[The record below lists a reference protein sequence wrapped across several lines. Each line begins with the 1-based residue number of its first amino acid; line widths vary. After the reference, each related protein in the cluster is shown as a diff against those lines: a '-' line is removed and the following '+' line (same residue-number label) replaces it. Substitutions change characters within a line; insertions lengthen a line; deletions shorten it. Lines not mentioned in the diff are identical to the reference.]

1 MKIWRREMKKSLF
14 SLLALLVVL
23 SLVISACGPTPEPTE
38 APQAT
43 EAAPEPTEEEV
54 APEPTEEEV
63 APEPTE
69 EVPPEPTMAGTLTLW
84 HAWKESEIP
93 ALTNVIQAFQEMYPD
108 VEFDV
113 LYVPHEDLQGKYE
126 TAAATG
132 GGPSVLIGS
141 ADWGPSWYDAEL
153 VADVSGMTT
162 EEFLRTI
169 NAAALGA
176 TKYRDA
182 LIGLPQT
189 IKGVVMFR
197 NTSIIADAPATF
209 DELVA
214 AAQAAT
220 TDDVVGANLEYGFF
234 FSAAHLHGLGG
245 LLMDEKGDPLFN
257 DEKGVEWL
265 NLLNSFKEAGPT
277 EYYTDN
283 DVNLFKA
290 GQAGII
296 IDGTWNTTGL
306 AEAIGAN
313 NLAIDPWPTPLSG
326 YVQTE
331 NIYLNANAEGE
342 DKDVGWAFMEFF
354 LSAEAQAMLTEAG
367 HIPAI
372 AGVEVTDP
380 LMAQAVEAFAGGTA
394 FPVIPEMGT
403 YWGPMDTALKSVFDE
418 GADPAAVLQQ
428 AHNTVT
434 AAIADMRGEAPPEE
448 AVMGTVTLWH
458 AWKESE
464 IPGLNNVIAAFQEKH
479 PDVQFDVLYVPHE
492 DLQGKYETAAAT
504 GGGPSV
510 IIGSADWGPAWYDAE
525 LVADVTAFTNAPFLA
540 TINEAALGAVK
551 YQGALIGLPQT
562 IKGVVMF
569 RNTSIIPDAPTTYD
583 DLVAAAQAATQ
594 GDVVGA
600 NLEYGFFFAAAHL
613 DGIGGQLM
621 DRNGDPMFNDEKGV
635 EWLNLLNSF
644 KDAGPTEYYTDN
656 DVNLFKAGLAGI
668 IIDGTWNMS
677 GFVEAL
683 GADNVAV
690 DPWPA
695 YGEEEGAHLS
705 GYVQTEN
712 IYLNANAEG
721 DDQMAGWK
729 FMEFFLSPEAQAML
743 ADIGHIP
750 AIAGVE
756 VTDPLMLQAVEAFA
770 GGAAFPVIPEMGA
783 YWGPMD
789 TALKSVFDE
798 GADPAEVLQAAYD
811 SITAAI
817 AEIRGGQ

>member
-1 MKIWRREMKKSLF
+1 MKKSLF
-14 SLLALLVVL
+14 SLLAILVVL
-23 SLVISACGPTPEPTE
+23 SLIVTACGPTAEPTQPPAAE
-38 APQAT
+38 PT
-43 EAAPEPTEEEV
+43 TEEAAPEPTAEEAV
-54 APEPTEEEV
+54 PEPTAGEE
-63 APEPTE
+63 AMPTL
-69 EVPPEPTMAGTLTLW
+69 AGTITLW

-93 ALTNVIQAFQEMYPD
+93 ALNNVIEAFQGMYPD
-108 VEFDV
+108 VQFDV

-141 ADWGPSWYDAEL
+141 SDWGPGWYDAEL
-153 VADVSGMTT
+153 VADVSAMTT

-169 NAAALGA
+169 NPAALGA
-176 TKYRDA
+176 VKYRNA

-197 NTSIIADAPATF
+197 NTDIIAEAPATF
-209 DELVA
+209 DDLVA

-220 TDDVVGANLEYGFF
+220 TGDIVGADLEYGFF
-234 FSAAHLHGLGG
+234 FSAAHLNGLGG
-245 LLMDEKGDPLFN
+245 LLMDENGNPLFN
-257 DEKGVEWL
+257 DEKGVEWV
-265 NLLNSFKEAGPT
+265 NLIKSFQDAGPV
-277 EYYTDN
+277 ENNNDN

-290 GQAGII
+290 GKAGII
-296 IDGTWNTTGL
+296 IDGTWNMSGL
-306 AEAIGAN
+306 AEAIGADK
-313 NLAIDPWPTPLSG
+313 LAIDPWPTPMSG
-326 YVQTE
+326 FVQTE
-331 NIYLNANAEGE
+331 NIYLSANAEGG
-342 DKDVGWAFMEFF
+342 DKDAAWAFMEFF
-354 LSAEAQAMLTEAG
+354 LSPEAQAMLTEVG
-367 HIPAI
+367 HIPAVP
-372 AGVEVTDP
+372 GVEVSDP
-380 LMAQAVEAFAGGTA
+380 LMAQAATAFEGGTA
-394 FPVIPEMGT
+394 FPVIPEMGC
-403 YWGPMDTALKSVFDE
+403 YWDPGNNALLSAVNE

-428 AHNTVT
+428 AYNTIT
-434 AAIADMRGEAPPEE
+434 ACIADQRGEAPPEE
-448 AVMGTVTLWH
+448 AVTGIVTLWH
-458 AWKESE
+458 SWKESE

-504 GGGPSV
+504 GGGPNV
-510 IIGSADWGPAWYDAE
+510 LIGSADWGPGWYDAE
-525 LVADVTAFTNAPFLA
+525 LVADVRAFTNTPFLA
-540 TINEAALGAVK
+540 SINEAALGAVE
-551 YQGALIGLPQT
+551 YEGALIGLPQT

-569 RNTSIIPDAPTTYD
+569 RNTSIIPDAPATFD

-600 NLEYGFFFAAAHL
+600 NLEYGFFFSSAHL
-613 DGIGGQLM
+613 NGIGGQLM
-621 DRNGDPMFNDEKGV
+621 DRDGNPLFNDEKGV
-635 EWLNLLNSF
+635 EWVNLIKSF
-644 KDAGPTEYYTDN
+644 QDAGPVENNNDN
-656 DVNLFKAGLAGI
+656 DVNLFKAGKAGI

-677 GFVEAL
+677 GFVETL
-683 GADNVAV
+683 GADNLAV

-770 GGAAFPVIPEMGA
+770 AGTAFPVIPEMGC
-783 YWGPMD
+783 YWDPGNN
-789 TALKSVFDE
+789 ALLSAVEE
-798 GADPAEVLQAAYD
+798 GTDPAEALQQAYD
-811 SITAAI
+811 TITACI
-817 AEIRGGQ
+817 ADQRGE

>member
-1 MKIWRREMKKSLF
+1 MKKSLF
-14 SLLALLVVL
+14 SLLALLLVL

-38 APQAT
+38 APQVEPT
-43 EAAPEPTEEEV
+43 QEEAAPEPTQEEA
-54 APEPTEEEV
+54 APEPTQEE
-63 APEPTE
+63 APAEPSL
-69 EVPPEPTMAGTLTLW
+69 AGTITLW
-84 HAWKESEIP
+84 HGWKESEIP
-93 ALTNVIQAFQEMYPD
+93 ALNDVIQAFQGMYPD
-108 VEFDV
+108 VQFDV

-153 VADVSGMTT
+153 VADISAMTT

-169 NAAALGA
+169 NPAALGA
-176 TKYRDA
+176 VRYRDA

-197 NTSIIADAPATF
+197 NTSIIPDAPATF
-209 DELVA
+209 DDLVT

-220 TDDVVGANLEYGFF
+220 TGDVVGADLEYGFF
-234 FSAAHLHGLGG
+234 FSAAHLNGLGG
-245 LLMDEKGDPLFN
+245 LLMDENGNPLFN
-257 DEKGVEWL
+257 DEKGVEWV
-265 NLLNSFKEAGPT
+265 NLINSFQDAGPV
-277 EYYTDN
+277 ENNNDN

-296 IDGTWNTTGL
+296 IDGTWNMSGL
-306 AEAIGAN
+306 ADAIGAD
-313 NLAIDPWPTPLSG
+313 NLSVDPWPTPLSG

-331 NIYLNANAEGE
+331 NIYLSANAEGG
-342 DKDVGWAFMEFF
+342 DKDAAWAFMEFF
-354 LSAEAQAMLTEAG
+354 LSSEAQAILTEAG
-367 HIPAI
+367 HIPAVT
-372 AGVEVTDP
+372 GVEVTDP
-380 LMAQAVEAFAGGTA
+380 LMEQAATAFEGGTA
-394 FPVIPEMGT
+394 FPVIPEMGC
-403 YWGPMDTALKSVFDE
+403 YWDPGNNALLSVVNE

-428 AHNTVT
+428 AYNTIT
-434 AAIADMRGEAPPEE
+434 ACIADQRGEAPPEE
-448 AVMGTVTLWH
+448 EVMGTITLWH
-458 AWKESE
+458 GWKESE

-504 GGGPSV
+504 GGGPTV
-510 IIGSADWGPAWYDAE
+510 LIGSADWGPGWYDAE
-525 LVADVTAFTNAPFLA
+525 LVADVRAFTNTPFLA
-540 TINEAALGAVK
+540 SINEAALGAVE
-551 YQGALIGLPQT
+551 YEGALIGLPQT

-569 RNTSIIPDAPTTYD
+569 RNTSIIPDAPATYD
-583 DLVAAAQAATQ
+583 DLVAAAQAATA
-594 GDVVGA
+594 GDIVGA
-600 NLEYGFFFAAAHL
+600 DLEYGFFFSSAHL
-613 DGIGGQLM
+613 NGIGGQLM
-621 DRNGDPMFNDEKGV
+621 DSDGNPLFNDEKGV
-635 EWLNLLNSF
+635 EWVNLINSF
-644 KDAGPTEYYTDN
+644 KDAGPVENNNDN
-656 DVNLFKAGLAGI
+656 DVNLFKAGNAGI

-677 GFVEAL
+677 GFVETL
-683 GADNVAV
+683 GADNLAV

-712 IYLNANAEG
+712 IYLSANAEG

-770 GGAAFPVIPEMGA
+770 AGTAFPVIPEMGC
-783 YWGPMD
+783 YWDPGNN
-789 TALKSVFDE
+789 ALLSAVEE
-798 GADPAEVLQAAYD
+798 GTDPAEALQQAYD
-811 SITAAI
+811 TITACI
-817 AEIRGGQ
+817 ADQRGE